1 MAGRNTA
8 VERFLRRLRQGRLEA
23 RLRFAGASCGC
34 TGLSGLGRSG
44 LLALAGRLPRLYT
57 HQGISHAPEEGIQFL
72 PLFRFL
78 SFLLKVLVGE
88 GGPSPELLAP
98 RLLVQVSCCWS
109 GSAGLYRPGIL
120 LDSRP
125 IWNGEFSLVGESPTI
140 REGGYTAVR
149 MGDMG
154 STASGS
160 DWVTLAGT
168 TGLPGTAVR

>member
-23 RLRFAGASCGC
+23 RLRFAGASCSC

-44 LLALAGRLPRLYT
+44 RRRDAGSGRAASMVIHTSGHTIPAPIPVPELLA
-57 HQGISHAPEEGIQFL
+57 
-72 PLFRFL
+72 
-78 SFLLKVLVGE
+78 LKVLVGE

-98 RLLVQVSCCWS
+98 RSLVQVSCCWS
-109 GSAGLYRPGIL
+109 GSAGLYRPGNL

-140 REGGYTAVR
+140 REGGYTAVH

-168 TGLPGTAVR
+168 TGLPGTAVC